1 VSFRYG
7 SVIIDFFRDTVP
19 AMLSIMKY
27 CKTLLEPIS
36 VYLIE
41 LYGDYKEHNTFC
53 NFSVRF

>member
-1 VSFRYG
+1 
-7 SVIIDFFRDTVP
+7 
-19 AMLSIMKY
+19 MLSIMKY
-27 CKTLLEPIS
+27 CKMLLEPIS